1 VPAELLHRPFTDL
14 LHLTVRAVQPSDTFT
29 DAAAGGAAG
38 ARPAFAPKQL
48 EPQTG
53 SALLQDTQDV
63 QQQQQQHLEAAG
75 QQLLYVRYVGNAFRV
90 LLPWQLRQ
98 LEQQQ
103 AQQQQDGRQ
112 QLGQQCSKGR
122 LDLALPALTPGP
134 EEKLVTVCFDA
145 ATGTFKVGLAAAA
158 AAAGL
163 PQCQPQQQGREP
175 ALHNS
180 KQQQHPTPQ
189 QHAPAHVH
197 RETAHPDAQ
206 PVSEDRVRLTY
217 SNGSWRV
224 EVVVAMQ
231 HDTLHASNHQP
242 QHQTP
247 QQQQQP
253 PHQQQQQQD
262 CAAIRASQEPAS
274 PVVPSSQLLPL
285 RAPAHQQHISWS
297 PTVPAAAPAAS
308 PSHAA
313 VVRARQARHTR
324 NSSGC
329 SDAALQ
335 LEQQLLEV
343 FTTGSMSAGHG
354 SSTGGS
360 ATPALSSSAAAGT
373 LGGSVTSVD
382 FFSAHQADVSA
393 AGMLPVGAMDD
404 AGSSGRVLEG
414 NSPALP
420 RTPDQPHRQQQQQ
433 QQQAE
438 ALGGISI
445 HTSNSCRQQQHDPA
459 AAETQDSSDN
469 AVCCTSAVDHDS
481 ADAIQQAG
489 SSAGKAS
496 SILAGQG
503 QLLLHFTFWVHDLS
517 PCDPGELKTL
527 PPGLQN
533 PKELHPNKLLLQL
546 AGGLY
551 TLPPQPQT
559 PNPAEGPQLSPMA
572 SGEDWVGPEGFD
584 SMRLGLASRQLSGQM
599 AAVAQQQQLYR

>member
-29 DAAAGGAAG
+29 DAAAGPGSNAAAKHLG
-38 ARPAFAPKQL
+38 SHR
-48 EPQTG
+48 G
-53 SALLQDTQDV
+53 SAPLQDTQDKQQH
-63 QQQQQQHLEAAG
+63 QQQQKHLEAAG
-75 QQLLYVRYVGNAFRV
+75 QQLLYVRYVGNGFRV

-98 LEQQQ
+98 LEEQQG
-103 AQQQQDGRQ
+103 QQQQEGRQ
-112 QLGQQCSKGR
+112 QLSQQDSTAPPFP
-122 LDLALPALTPGP
+122 ALPASTPGP

-145 ATGTFKVGLAAAA
+145 ATSTFKVGLAATA

-175 ALHNS
+175 ALHNN
-180 KQQQHPTPQ
+180 KQQQQHPAPQ
-189 QHAPAHVH
+189 QHAPALVH
-197 RETAHPDAQ
+197 QQTAHPDAQ

-224 EVVVAMQ
+224 EVAAAMQ
-231 HDTLHASNHQP
+231 HDTLHASEHQP
-242 QHQTP
+242 QHKTP
-247 QQQQQP
+247 QQQP
-253 PHQQQQQQD
+253 LPPPLLPLPLPLPHQQQQE
-262 CAAIRASQEPAS
+262 CATFGASQAPAS

-285 RAPAHQQHISWS
+285 RAPPHQQHISWS

-360 ATPALSSSAAAGT
+360 ATPAAAA
-373 LGGSVTSVD
+373 
-382 FFSAHQADVSA
+382 AAAA
-393 AGMLPVGAMDD
+393 AGMLPDRVMVD
-404 AGSSGRVLEG
+404 AGSSGRGLED

-433 QQQAE
+433 QQQQAE
-438 ALGGISI
+438 ALEGSSM
-445 HTSNSCRQQQHDPA
+445 HTSNSCQQQQYDPA
-459 AAETQDSSDN
+459 AAETQDSSN
-469 AVCCTSAVDHDS
+469 AVCCTSAVEHDS
-481 ADAIQQAG
+481 ADAIQQAD

-517 PCDPGELKTL
+517 PCDPAELKTL

-559 PNPAEGPQLSPMA
+559 PNPANGPQLSPMA